1 MKITFNISIFKSK
14 IENLR
19 RSLLASRD
27 EKDDFKFSFSNRP
40 RVNNSSVLHGR
51 GLYFFVASFT
61 ISYQQLVR
69 SATAAWIILPEGQ
82 NEPCAAPPNT
92 RVPIVHALS
101 HKQLGHCMR
110 LYKETPFFN
119 HERNETQPLISPF
132 YNPVLIWWIIAN
144 PIVKRN
150 KF

>member
-101 HKQLGHCMR
+101 HKQLGHALIKKHLFSTM
-110 LYKETPFFN
+110 
-119 HERNETQPLISPF
+119 NEI
-132 YNPVLIWWIIAN
+132 
-144 PIVKRN
+144 KRN
-150 KF
+150 LWYPLFIIPF